1 MTGAAEVFFVFLR
14 LGLTSFGGPIAHLA
28 YFRTAFVEKRRW
40 IDEAGY
46 ADLVAL
52 CQFLPGPASNQVGF
66 ALGLKR
72 AGWLGGLAAWTGF
85 TAPSAALMIAAAYG
99 VQRLAPE
106 TLAPAV
112 HGFKIVAVAV
122 VAHAVVGMAWSLL
135 RTPLQMACA
144 AISATAALLATGAL
158 VIPVTIVTI
167 AMAHSALTNR
177 DDDGWAIAAFDRTE
191 LRNLVIWSALVG
203 ALIGAVQ
210 LAGILPTPAQLALG
224 MARIGALVFGG
235 GHAVLPLMEADAIAH
250 GWMGRDAF
258 LAGYGAAQALP
269 GPLFSFAAFAGASA
283 AGAPGALIAL
293 VAIFA
298 PGLVLVAIAL
308 RWWERLKTA
317 PRAQAFVAGANAA
330 VVGVLAAALWDP
342 LIVSGVRA
350 PADAAVAVVGFA
362 LLQWVKAP
370 SWLVVAL
377 VAGAGAALAA

>member
-1 MTGAAEVFFVFLR
+1 
-14 LGLTSFGGPIAHLA
+14 
-28 YFRTAFVEKRRW
+28 
-40 IDEAGY
+40 
-46 ADLVAL
+46 
-52 CQFLPGPASNQVGF
+52 
-66 ALGLKR
+66 
-72 AGWLGGLAAWTGF
+72 
-85 TAPSAALMIAAAYG
+85 
-99 VQRLAPE
+99 
-106 TLAPAV
+106 
-112 HGFKIVAVAV
+112 
-122 VAHAVVGMAWSLL
+122 
-135 RTPLQMACA
+135 
-144 AISATAALLATGAL
+144 
-158 VIPVTIVTI
+158 
-167 AMAHSALTNR
+167 
-177 DDDGWAIAAFDRTE
+177 
-191 LRNLVIWSALVG
+191 
-203 ALIGAVQ
+203 
-210 LAGILPTPAQLALG
+210 
-224 MARIGALVFGG
+224 
-235 GHAVLPLMEADAIAH
+235 MEADAIAH

>member
-1 MTGAAEVFFVFLR
+1 
-14 LGLTSFGGPIAHLA
+14 
-28 YFRTAFVEKRRW
+28 
-40 IDEAGY
+40 
-46 ADLVAL
+46 
-52 CQFLPGPASNQVGF
+52 
-66 ALGLKR
+66 
-72 AGWLGGLAAWTGF
+72 
-85 TAPSAALMIAAAYG
+85 MIAAAYG